1 LPDLYTEIIREGG
14 VVAFPTETVYGL
26 GASAWNRDAIQKV
39 FHTKGRPADNPLIVH
54 VSGLDMVED
63 FAKEIP
69 GEAKL
74 LIDRFWPGPLTLIF
88 NKKPEVLDIITAGLD
103 TVAIRM
109 PRHPLALAL
118 IRQAGPLVAPSA
130 NTSGKPSPTKP
141 GHVYEDFGYDFP
153 VINGGI
159 CDVGIES
166 TVLDLSIRPFEIFRP
181 GYVSR
186 SAIEEILN
194 CEILPYRQHDPAE
207 KPKSPG
213 MKYTHYSP
221 DAAVRWLLPD
231 EMISDP
237 DTIYL
242 LHSGFDDIKSQDNIV
257 NYKGDFDAMTRELYD
272 RFRQADREQVTTIV
286 IQPFDRKSSNELL
299 IALYNRISKAIGKN
313 I

>member
-1 LPDLYTEIIREGG
+1 LPDYYTEIIHEGG

-39 FHTKGRPADNPLIVH
+39 FDTKGRPADNPLIVH

-63 FAKEIP
+63 FALEIP
-69 GEAKL
+69 TEAKL
-74 LIDRFWPGPLTLIF
+74 LIDHFWPGPLTLIF
-88 NKKPEVLDIITAGLD
+88 KKKPEVLDIITAGLD

-141 GHVYEDFGYDFP
+141 EHVYEDFGYDFP
-153 VINGGI
+153 VINGGF

-186 SAIEEILN
+186 SAIEKILK
-194 CEILPYRQHDPAE
+194 CEILPYRQHDSAE

-221 DAAVRWLLPD
+221 DADVRWLLPD
-231 EMISDP
+231 ETISDP
-237 DTIYL
+237 NTIYL
-242 LHSGFDDIKSQDNIV
+242 LHSDFDDIKSHNNII
-257 NYKGDFDAMTRELYD
+257 NYFGDFDAMTRELYD
-272 RFRQADREQVTTIV
+272 RFRQADREHVTTIV
-286 IQPFDRKSSNELL
+286 IQPFDSTATNELL
-299 IALYNRISKAIGKN
+299 IALLNRISKAIGK
-313 I
+313 IY